1 MGSPGETSRAVI
13 FVIDDEQDW
22 LDRLQRALTRRFAAD
37 YAIVVEQSAS
47 AALAELQAMRDS
59 GTPVALI
66 LADQWMPEMT
76 GVELLAAATDIEPD
90 AERAVMIAYGELETA
105 REPILRAA
113 ALGQI
118 QTYVA
123 KPWRDSDEPFYHAI
137 SKFLEDWDR
146 THRPQFE
153 LIRIVG
159 DRWDA
164 YGVALR
170 DALHRSGVSYGF
182 YAPDSDEGIE
192 LLRRAGV
199 NGPLPVV
206 VFFDGRALARPTAT
220 EIATAMGVNTEATGD
235 EFDMVVVGSG
245 PAGLS
250 AAVYG
255 ASEGLRTLVVESE
268 ALGGQASTSSMIR
281 NYLGFPRGLSGAD
294 LTGRA
299 YRQAWFFGA
308 SFLIGRVATALRP
321 ADADRH
327 VIGFDDGSEVRSRAV
342 VLASGVSYRR
352 LRVGRLEEFVGRGV
366 FYGAPVSEAPGMA
379 GQPVVVVGGG
389 NSSAQM
395 ALYLARF
402 AAHVTVVT
410 RDPAPVQM
418 SEYLVREIH
427 SRRNIEMRFNSV
439 VTDARGD
446 ALLQALVLRDTTQD
460 TTVELEASAVFI
472 LIGAEPRTAWL
483 PPEME
488 RDDRGYILTG
498 DAVTAGQ
505 AGTPATDGDRR
516 PAPLETSLPGVF
528 AVGDVRMGS
537 MKRIAAAVGEGSSV
551 VRMVHEHLARTA
563 AASS

>member
-1 MGSPGETSRAVI
+1 V
-13 FVIDDEQDW
+13 VIDDEQVW
-22 LDRLQRALTRRFAAD
+22 LHRLQRALSRRLAAD
-37 YAIVVEQSAS
+37 YDIVVEQSAS
-47 AALAELQAMRDS
+47 VALDTLQALREA

-66 LADQWMPEMT
+66 LADQSMVEMT
-76 GVELLAAATDIEPD
+76 GIDLLAAATDIQPD

-113 ALGQI
+113 SLGHI

-146 THRPQFE
+146 GHRPQFE

-164 YGVALR
+164 YSVALR
-170 DALHRSGVSYGF
+170 DALHRSGVPYGF
-182 YAPDSDEGIE
+182 YAPDSEEGGK
-192 LLRRAGV
+192 LLRRTGIT
-199 NGPLPVV
+199 GPLPVA
-206 VFFDGRALARPTAT
+206 VFFDGRVVARPTAMD
-220 EIATAMGVNTEATGD
+220 IASAMGVNVDAAGA
-235 EFDMVVVGSG
+235 EFDLVVVGAG

-294 LTGRA
+294 LAGRA

-308 SFLIGRVATALRP
+308 SFLIGRVTTALRQE
-321 ADADRH
+321 AERH
-327 VIGFDDGSEVRSRAV
+327 VVVFDDGSEVRSRAV
-342 VLASGVSYRR
+342 VLATGVSYRR

-366 FYGAPVSEAPGMA
+366 FYGAPVSEVPGMA
-379 GQPVVVVGGG
+379 DQRVVVVGGG

-395 ALYLARF
+395 ALYLARY
-402 AAHVTVVT
+402 ATHVTVVT
-410 RDPAPVQM
+410 RDPELNQM
-418 SEYLVREIH
+418 SDYLVRDIR
-427 SRRNIEMRFNSV
+427 SRRNIETRLNSV
-439 VTDARGD
+439 VVDVRGENR
-446 ALLQALVLRDTTQD
+446 LQALVLRDTVRD
-460 TTVELEASAVFI
+460 TTEEFETSAAFI

-483 PPEME
+483 PSEIV
-488 RDDRGYILTG
+488 RDDRGYVLTG
-498 DAVTAGQ
+498 GAVRPDGAVAAGS
-505 AGTPATDGDRR
+505 ALR
-516 PAPLETSLPGVF
+516 APLETSLPGVF
-528 AVGDVRMGS
+528 AVGDVRLGS

-551 VRMVHEHLARTA
+551 VRMVHEHLARAGA
-563 AASS
+563 AQPT